1 MATAEYAP
9 AVLRTRPVATG
20 HWRAFL
26 AVARHLNF
34 RAAADELALTQ
45 SAVSR
50 QIQALEEEVGV
61 ALFLRHT
68 RAVEL
73 TSAGA
78 QLQRAVAP
86 ALERM
91 DAAVRQVR
99 QTAGRA
105 QAESHLAHL
114 ELVRQTAHQIADG
127 LEQGQGNA
135 LALLDEC
142 LEQVD
147 GLHLRVTGCTGSL
160 ERIERGSSGA
170 RGAVRK
176 RILVVDDS
184 PIARKMLI
192 KALPPDWDIEITQAS
207 NGIEALAAYRAGRVD
222 VMFLDLTM
230 PDMDGYQV
238 LETLRKE
245 DLNCLVIVVSADVQ
259 EKAQERVLAMG
270 AIAFIRKP
278 ITAEGLR
285 DVLKQYG
292 VVV

>member
-1 MATAEYAP
+1 M
-9 AVLRTRPVATG
+9 
-20 HWRAFL
+20 
-26 AVARHLNF
+26 
-34 RAAADELALTQ
+34 
-45 SAVSR
+45 AVS
-50 QIQALEEEVGV
+50 V
-61 ALFLRHT
+61 
-68 RAVEL
+68 
-73 TSAGA
+73 
-78 QLQRAVAP
+78 
-86 ALERM
+86 
-91 DAAVRQVR
+91 
-99 QTAGRA
+99 
-105 QAESHLAHL
+105 
-114 ELVRQTAHQIADG
+114 
-127 LEQGQGNA
+127 
-135 LALLDEC
+135 
-142 LEQVD
+142 
-147 GLHLRVTGCTGSL
+147 
-160 ERIERGSSGA
+160 
-170 RGAVRK
+170 
-176 RILVVDDS
+176 LVVNDS

>member
-1 MATAEYAP
+1 M
-9 AVLRTRPVATG
+9 
-20 HWRAFL
+20 
-26 AVARHLNF
+26 
-34 RAAADELALTQ
+34 
-45 SAVSR
+45 AVS
-50 QIQALEEEVGV
+50 V
-61 ALFLRHT
+61 
-68 RAVEL
+68 
-73 TSAGA
+73 
-78 QLQRAVAP
+78 
-86 ALERM
+86 
-91 DAAVRQVR
+91 
-99 QTAGRA
+99 
-105 QAESHLAHL
+105 
-114 ELVRQTAHQIADG
+114 
-127 LEQGQGNA
+127 
-135 LALLDEC
+135 
-142 LEQVD
+142 
-147 GLHLRVTGCTGSL
+147 
-160 ERIERGSSGA
+160 
-170 RGAVRK
+170 
-176 RILVVDDS
+176 LVVDDS

-207 NGIEALAAYRAGRVD
+207 NGIEALAAYRAGHVD

>member
-1 MATAEYAP
+1 M
-9 AVLRTRPVATG
+9 
-20 HWRAFL
+20 
-26 AVARHLNF
+26 
-34 RAAADELALTQ
+34 
-45 SAVSR
+45 AVS
-50 QIQALEEEVGV
+50 V
-61 ALFLRHT
+61 
-68 RAVEL
+68 
-73 TSAGA
+73 
-78 QLQRAVAP
+78 
-86 ALERM
+86 
-91 DAAVRQVR
+91 
-99 QTAGRA
+99 
-105 QAESHLAHL
+105 
-114 ELVRQTAHQIADG
+114 
-127 LEQGQGNA
+127 
-135 LALLDEC
+135 
-142 LEQVD
+142 
-147 GLHLRVTGCTGSL
+147 
-160 ERIERGSSGA
+160 
-170 RGAVRK
+170 
-176 RILVVDDS
+176 LVVDDS